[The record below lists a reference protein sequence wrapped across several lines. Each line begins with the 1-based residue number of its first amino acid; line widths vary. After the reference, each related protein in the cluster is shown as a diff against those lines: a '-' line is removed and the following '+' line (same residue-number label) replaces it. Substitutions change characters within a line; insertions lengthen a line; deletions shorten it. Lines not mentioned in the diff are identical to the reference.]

1 LIRRLF
7 FLMLLAGAAYAGSDG
22 TPTKGNGWDYIRLG
36 NPNDVTTTTRG
47 GILFEGGSTDV
58 DAAYRWMC
66 AKANGGDFLV
76 IRASGTAAY
85 NRYIRGLCPAL
96 NSVATLIVHSRA
108 GAGQPFVKDTI
119 LKAEAL
125 FIAGGDQSNYVKYY
139 AGTPVAA
146 GIDTLAA
153 RGVPVGGTSAGNAVL
168 AQFGYS
174 ALTGSVTSK
183 QALADPYTPLI
194 TIENGFLNVSPLLR
208 DTFTD
213 DHFAARD
220 RMGRLIA
227 FLARVIQDG
236 DASKVSAIATDERTA
251 FLMEPDGSGVAA
263 GTGAVYFLRTAG
275 PPEVCKPETPLTF
288 RNVSVYR
295 VRAGDAFNIAAWAGT
310 GGTGYNISAISGILH
325 STQSGGG
332 IY

>member
-1 LIRRLF
+1 MCAESRLIGRLS
-7 FLMLLAGAAYAGSDG
+7 FLIVLAATAYAESD
-22 TPTKGNGWDYIRLG
+22 GWDYVRLG
-36 NPNDVTTTTRG
+36 NPRDVATDTRG
-47 GILFEGGSTDV
+47 GVLFEGGSTDV

-76 IRASGTAAY
+76 IRATGTAAY
-85 NRYIRGLCPAL
+85 NSYIRGLCPTL
-96 NSVATLIVHSRA
+96 NSVATLIIRSRA
-108 GAGQPFVKDTI
+108 GAAQAFVKDTI
-119 LKAEAL
+119 LKAGAV
-125 FIAGGDQSNYVKYY
+125 FIAGGDQANYVNYY

-183 QALADPYTPLI
+183 QALADPFTPLI

-220 RMGRLIA
+220 RMGRLMA
-227 FLARVIQDG
+227 FLARVVQDG
-236 DASKVSAIATDERTA
+236 EARRVSAIATDEKTA
-251 FLMEPDGSGVAA
+251 FLMEPDGTGVVVGA
-263 GTGAVYFLRTAG
+263 GAVYFLRAAG
-275 PPEVCKPETPLTF
+275 PPEVCQRETPLTF
-288 RNVSVYR
+288 KNVSVYR
-295 VRAGDAFNIAAWAGT
+295 ARAGNTFSVSAWTGT
-310 GGTGYNISAISGILH
+310 GGTSYSISAIGGILQ
-325 STQSGGG
+325 STQPGGG